1 VAGGLLYH
9 IPTQLGIGEFK
20 RLVNEQFA
28 GNSKSFRNRLIRAY
42 KKRAWAEYGGVARG
56 RGTSPTHSVRG
67 KSIKVKRSPI
77 FVDEIEVVHKKT
89 GSGV

>member
-1 VAGGLLYH
+1 MAGDLLYR

-42 KKRAWAEYGGVARG
+42 KKRAWAEYEGMARG

>member
-1 VAGGLLYH
+1 MAGDLLYR
-9 IPTQLGIGEFK
+9 IPAQLGIGEFK
-20 RLVNEQFA
+20 RLVNERFA

-42 KKRAWAEYGGVARG
+42 KKRTWAEYGGVARG
-56 RGTSPTHSVRG
+56 RGTSPTHSVQG